1 MKKIGKII
9 VGLTAVAAVV
19 GGCALIMKKV
29 VDIKKE
35 DDFWDDEDDFENDN
49 NFGELD
55 ESKDEKD
62 YINISSVKTEEVT
75 KKTDSL
81 ENIDSKNDTEEK

>member
-9 VGLTAVAAVV
+9 MGLTAVAAVV
-19 GGCALIMKKV
+19 GGCALIVKKV

-35 DDFWDDEDDFENDN
+35 DDFWDDEDDFEDDN

-62 YINISSVKTEEVT
+62 YINISSVKTETTEKKDSEEDTASENNT
-75 KKTDSL
+75 K
-81 ENIDSKNDTEEK
+81 EE

>member
-9 VGLTAVAAVV
+9 MGLTAVAAVV
-19 GGCALIMKKV
+19 GGCALIVKKV

-35 DDFWDDEDDFENDN
+35 DDFWDDEDDFEDDN

-62 YINISSVKTEEVT
+62 YINISNVKTEEVT
-75 KKTDSL
+75 KETDSL
-81 ENIDSKNDTEEK
+81 ENIDSKNNTEEK

>member
-9 VGLTAVAAVV
+9 MGLTAVAAVV
-19 GGCALIMKKV
+19 GGCALIVKKV

-35 DDFWDDEDDFENDN
+35 DDFWDNEDDFEEDN

-75 KKTDSL
+75 KETDSI
-81 ENIDSKNDTEEK
+81 ENIDSKDDTEEK

>member
-9 VGLTAVAAVV
+9 MGLTAVAAVV
-19 GGCALIMKKV
+19 GGCALIVKKV

-35 DDFWDDEDDFENDN
+35 DDFWDNEDDFEDDN

-55 ESKDEKD
+55 ESKDERD
-62 YINISSVKTEEVT
+62 YINISSVKTEEAT
-75 KKTDSL
+75 KETDSI
-81 ENIDSKNDTEEK
+81 ENIDSKDDTEEK